1 MRDTYKKLEVLH
13 FPDPRLRKI
22 AKEVDTFDDSLQTL
36 IDDMFFTM
44 YEEKG
49 IGLAAT
55 QVDIHKRIIVID
67 ITNDKSEKIYLIN
80 PKLISLSSTKDSMD
94 EGCLSVPGFYET
106 VSRPNQVKIETYN
119 TKGEKKVLD
128 AEGLLAVCIQHEID
142 HLNGKLFVDHI
153 SNLKKTRIE
162 KKILKLKKEG
172 KIIKRTGKPYSN
184 SVI

>member
-1 MRDTYKKLEVLH
+1 
-13 FPDPRLRKI
+13 
-22 AKEVDTFDDSLQTL
+22 
-36 IDDMFFTM
+36 MFFTM

-106 VSRPNQVKIETYN
+106 V
-119 TKGEKKVLD
+119 
-128 AEGLLAVCIQHEID
+128 ID
-142 HLNGKLFVDHI
+142 L
-153 SNLKKTRIE
+153 
-162 KKILKLKKEG
+162 
-172 KIIKRTGKPYSN
+172 IK
-184 SVI
+184 

>member
-1 MRDTYKKLEVLH
+1 MRNTYKKLEVLH

-22 AKEVDTFDDSLQTL
+22 AKEVDTFDESLQTL

-80 PKLISLSSTKDSMD
+80 PKLISLSISK
-94 EGCLSVPGFYET
+94 V
-106 VSRPNQVKIETYN
+106 IEN
-119 TKGEKKVLD
+119 
-128 AEGLLAVCIQHEID
+128 
-142 HLNGKLFVDHI
+142 
-153 SNLKKTRIE
+153 
-162 KKILKLKKEG
+162 
-172 KIIKRTGKPYSN
+172 
-184 SVI
+184 

>member
-1 MRDTYKKLEVLH
+1 MRNTYKKLEVLH

-22 AKEVDTFDDSLQTL
+22 AKEVDTFDESLQTL

-119 TKGEKKVLD
+119 TKGEKVLD
-128 AEGLLAVCIQHEID
+128 AEGLLAVCIQR
-142 HLNGKLFVDHI
+142 N
-153 SNLKKTRIE
+153 
-162 KKILKLKKEG
+162 
-172 KIIKRTGKPYSN
+172 
-184 SVI
+184 